1 MLLSL
6 DTSKA
11 SGPDNVS
18 ARILKSTAVFIAGSV
33 TALFNMSIEAC
44 EIPDEWKTSSI
55 VQIPKGKCGKTTS
68 NFRPISLLCILS
80 KLLEKHI
87 SEIILQQLQGQ
98 HTINQHQWGFR

>member
-33 TALFNMSIEAC
+33 TALFNSRLKHVKYQMNGKLRQLCRFLRENVAKQH
-44 EIPDEWKTSSI
+44 PTSDQYHYF
-55 VQIPKGKCGKTTS
+55 V
-68 NFRPISLLCILS
+68 F
-80 KLLEKHI
+80 
-87 SEIILQQLQGQ
+87 
-98 HTINQHQWGFR
+98 